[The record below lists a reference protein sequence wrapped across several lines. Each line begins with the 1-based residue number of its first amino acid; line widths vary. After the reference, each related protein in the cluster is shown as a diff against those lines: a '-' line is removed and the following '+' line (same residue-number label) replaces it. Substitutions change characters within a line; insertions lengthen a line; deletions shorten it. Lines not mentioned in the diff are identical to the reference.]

1 MLDITQ
7 NIIKCG
13 GWGEERDGRKGR
25 ERERD
30 RVKREVGELKGVRE
44 FVSKGISPHTHIWG
58 LQAEI

>member
-1 MLDITQ
+1 MWGL
-7 NIIKCG
+7 G
-13 GWGEERDGRKGR
+13 RGEERDGRKRR